1 MTLAIPG
8 SHDTFREC
16 LPWRPLT
23 AFDGNYQRGVS
34 VPRRPS
40 APYEISPDKLST
52 PPAQEAVDHRVPE
65 TPQES
70 DTTCI
75 GLEIRL
81 RLDRFARPKVTPR
94 YRNSGSTRP

>member
-8 SHDTFREC
+8 SHDTFRGC

-23 AFDGNYQRGVS
+23 ALNGNYQRGVS
-34 VPRRPS
+34 VPLRPS

-52 PPAQEAVDHRVPE
+52 PPAQEAEDHRVPE
-65 TPQES
+65 TPQELHA
-70 DTTCI
+70 TCN

-81 RLDRFARPKVTPR
+81 RLNGFARPKVPPR
-94 YRNSGSTRP
+94 HGNSGSTHP